1 MAAASAS
8 SSKNNL
14 ADDPSA
20 WDCFNMWTF
29 LFEEEYD
36 AKLKLEQSMA
46 SSLPTAGFHVRD
58 ITELEFSPYG
68 RDCEFTNELQI
79 EESDYIKARDTLIA
93 VLLAAAESLWTEEG
107 SQVAEICLQ
116 TSEKFVPV
124 TDLSCF
130 RKNSS
135 WILSFLRHDQLPCS
149 FYQIKKD
156 YLSFRTC
163 EYDLKKTSSIE

>member
-1 MAAASAS
+1 MWRLQFLCDFPSPKMAAASAS

-46 SSLPTAGFHVRD
+46 SLPTAGFHVGD
-58 ITELEFSPYG
+58 ITEFEFSPYG
-68 RDCEFTNELQI
+68 RDCEFSNELQI

-116 TSEKFVPV
+116 TSEKFAPV

-130 RKNSS
+130 RKNKGRGFMERNMQKQNGYTRAHY
-135 WILSFLRHDQLPCS
+135 IA
-149 FYQIKKD
+149 
-156 YLSFRTC
+156 
-163 EYDLKKTSSIE
+163 